1 MNSRA
6 VKRAASVIELAQ
18 GKHKKLV
25 IMVKTDVK
33 EGAHPGF
40 ENIRPYTSGASAIS
54 SVDPDARVPARPASL
69 LAPRR
74 CRPRVP
80 AHPASLA
87 AEPRCLLATM
97 SHWEAV
103 QHQQMCSWDSKITYL
118 LFDYLIL
125 WLRQCDHSVVSP
137 FEELVTVRTLLSG
150 QEAPLPLPLL
160 IAHNGILAL
169 SSFLFYVE
177 TWATQAS
184 RVDVCVPH
192 RCEGVSVRSVWNQG
206 SHVCAIWLHAH

>member
-1 MNSRA
+1 MSR
-6 VKRAASVIELAQ
+6 KEHILAL
-18 GKHKKLV
+18 K
-25 IMVKTDVK
+25 
-33 EGAHPGF
+33 
-40 ENIRPYTSGASAIS
+40 IS
-54 SVDPDARVPARPASL
+54 DPIQVVLLRYLQLTRMHVSL
-69 LAPRR
+69 PAPRP
-74 CRPRVP
+74 CPPRVP
-80 AHPASLA
+80 AGPASLA

-177 TWATQAS
+177 MWATQAS

>member
-54 SVDPDARVPARPASL
+54 SVDPDA
-69 LAPRR
+69 
-74 CRPRVP
+74 RVP

-177 TWATQAS
+177 MWATQAS